1 MKSSIT
7 LLDLQPNPGLREL
20 MLDASRADGGHH
32 APLATH
38 VFLRNG
44 FEVVGAAGIAVPTL
58 TFWAATTATPR
69 ESLEMTRI
77 ANSRALELHSK
88 FLCPCSPDSPF
99 FPHMVRLGYRRLGPA
114 DFFEH
119 V

>member
-1 MKSSIT
+1 
-7 LLDLQPNPGLREL
+7 LREA
-20 MLDASRADGGHH
+20 MLDASRRDGGHH

-44 FEVVGAAGIAVPTL
+44 YEVIGAVGIAVPTL

-69 ESLEMTRI
+69 ESWQMTCL
-77 ANSRALELHSK
+77 ANARALGLHEK
-88 FLCPCSPDSPF
+88 FLAPCDPASPF
-99 FPHMVRLGYRRLGPA
+99 FKLMPRLGYRRLGSA

>member
-1 MKSSIT
+1 MKSAIT
-7 LLDLQPNPGLREL
+7 LLDLQSNPGLREL
-20 MLDASRADGGHH
+20 MLNASHRDGGHH

-44 FEVVGAAGIAVPTL
+44 FEVVGACGIAVPTL

-69 ESLEMTRI
+69 ESWEMTTL
-77 ANSRALELHSK
+77 ANARALALHEK
-88 FLCPCSPDSPF
+88 FLCPCATDSPF
-99 FPHMVRLGYRRLGPA
+99 LPLMAKLGYRRLGNA

-119 V
+119 R